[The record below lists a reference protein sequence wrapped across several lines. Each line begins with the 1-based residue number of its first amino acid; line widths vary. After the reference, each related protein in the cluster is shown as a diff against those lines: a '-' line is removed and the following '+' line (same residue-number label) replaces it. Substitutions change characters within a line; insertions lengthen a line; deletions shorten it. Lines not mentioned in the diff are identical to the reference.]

1 MLPSCF
7 HKVLAMSA
15 YEVAYEQNGRKA
27 SHSISLTASIAS
39 DAVGMYPSEFENYF
53 ILIICI
59 SVERPVSLC
68 NGTLYSFDNLLK
80 CEGTVP

>member
-39 DAVGMYPSEFENYF
+39 DAV
-53 ILIICI
+53 
-59 SVERPVSLC
+59 VERPVSLC